1 MAKVARASHAL
12 TVSGKTFGVTLPD
25 IYDGIA
31 DVVGVK
37 KQTAKQVVEAPL
49 TVNEARKGGNAVS
62 LKVITT
68 GTNHTI
74 LCAIDKV
81 SSALGTLRDRK
92 IGSDT
97 ITSARIPRKRRRG

>member
-1 MAKVARASHAL
+1 MAKIARASHAL
-12 TVSGKTFGVTLPD
+12 TQNGKTFGVTLPD

-37 KQTAKQVVEAPL
+37 KQTAKQVVDAAL
-49 TVNEARKGGNAVS
+49 TVNEARKGGNAIH
-62 LKVITT
+62 LRVITT
-68 GTNHTI
+68 GVNHTI
-74 LCAIDKV
+74 LCSTDKI